1 MNEGPTVYVVDDDAS
16 YLAAVVRLLHAAGF
30 EVQGFSSPT
39 TLLESVSDQKPGC
52 IVADL
57 EMPRIDG
64 LALQEILM
72 KSCATLPV
80 VFLTGRGDVPS
91 AVRAMRGGA
100 VDFLE
105 KRAPSEQL
113 IAAVLRALDR
123 NASGRIQHARS
134 DELKGRFAGLTP
146 REREVLEHI
155 VRGSRNRQIA
165 ADLAI
170 HERTVNLHRA
180 AIARKVGVRSVAELT
195 VLTQQ
200 AGLFLS

>member
-1 MNEGPTVYVVDDDAS
+1 VNEASTVYVVDDDAS

-30 EVQGFSSPT
+30 DVQGFSSAAA
-39 TLLESVSDQKPGC
+39 LLERLSDDPPGC
-52 IVADL
+52 VVADL
-57 EMPRIDG
+57 EMPRING
-64 LALQEILM
+64 LALQEALA

-80 VFLTGRGDVPS
+80 VFLTGRGDVAS
-91 AVRAMRGGA
+91 TVQAMRGGA

-105 KRAPSEQL
+105 KRAPKERLLS
-113 IAAVLRALDR
+113 AVTRALER
-123 NASGRIQHARS
+123 NVDTRAERARNQ
-134 DELKGRFAGLTP
+134 ELRDRFAGLTH

-165 ADLAI
+165 ADLDI

-180 AIARKVGVRSVAELT
+180 AIARKVGVRSIAELT

-200 AGLFLS
+200 ARLFS